1 MFQKK
6 EFHMTDKW
14 ISVDDSL
21 PSYIIGNARRL
32 RVLVFWEPTKTV
44 FTLWYGM
51 RFGIKNPEFYEENEW
66 TENND
71 GEIDEDENSFLGD
84 TLTYNN
90 ITHWMPLPQPPKDK

>member
-1 MFQKK
+1 
-6 EFHMTDKW
+6 MTDKW

-90 ITHWMPLPQPPKDK
+90 ITHWLPLPQPPKDK